1 MLVTQHWI
9 VNSGLLPA
17 PDVAPCTLGT
27 PRPLRLKCPL
37 LSTFRH
43 RAIGANPL
51 HCDCHLRWL
60 SGWVK
65 TGYKEPGIAR
75 CAGPPDMEGKLLL
88 TTPAKKFECQGEPR
102 SRERGGGHRVAS
114 PPPAASSLLDLP
126 DVPVTASWAGGQV
139 AELRHLQ
146 LVSMTAF

>member
-1 MLVTQHWI
+1 MTAELM
-9 VNSGLLPA
+9 
-17 PDVAPCTLGT
+17 
-27 PRPLRLKCPL
+27 RLKCPL
-37 LSTFRH
+37 LSTVRP

-102 SRERGGGHRVAS
+102 SRERGGGYRVAS
-114 PPPAASSLLDLP
+114 PPP
-126 DVPVTASWAGGQV
+126 TAGGPQV
-139 AELRHLQ
+139 LLTLAGPSRCACDDQ
-146 LVSMTAF
+146 LGRGVRWQN